1 MQSRV
6 DSCEN
11 QNWYIIFGIWL
22 IYFCFGFTISSIAP
36 IVPFITEDLDISYK
50 QMGLI
55 LGAWQFIYI
64 FFALPAGFIIDK
76 YGLKISIF
84 SAALIIALSLV
95 FRGFSNNFYQMW
107 MAVALFGIGGSLI
120 SIGAPKASSLWKN
133 QKYRAISIGILITG
147 PMVGS
152 IVSLLVMNSLFMPLF
167 NNDWKYIYILYSLIP
182 LISGFIWLVIFNK
195 NKINYKIDKP
205 HFNIYKSISVFKLI
219 ITKKRFILLLIL
231 GTCSM
236 LLVHGITG
244 WLPKILSTKE
254 ISIKLSSYLAAIP
267 LIIGIFSA
275 LIIPRFSNNKIRIK
289 ILTFLFINAA
299 IALSMIQSSNYNIY
313 IFGIILLGISTGSFI
328 VLLLNHL
335 TETKDI
341 SYENIGIASGLF
353 FSVIEIGGVL
363 GPFIIGLIYDYSNNF
378 NTALSF
384 YIIIIILMLFPLY
397 LLRKL
402 I

>member
-1 MQSRV
+1 MQPHV
-6 DSCEN
+6 DSYEK

-36 IVPFITEDLDISYK
+36 IVPFITQDLDISYK

-182 LISGFIWLVIFNK
+182 LISGFIWLIIFNK

-254 ISIKLSSYLAAIP
+254 ISIKFSSYLAAIP
-267 LIIGIFSA
+267 LIIGILSA

-299 IALSMIQSSNYNIY
+299 ISLSMIQSSNHNIY

-328 VLLLNHL
+328 ALLLNHL

>member
-6 DSCEN
+6 DSYEN

-133 QKYRAISIGILITG
+133 QKYRAISLGILITG

-182 LISGFIWLVIFNK
+182 LISGFIWLIIFNK

-299 IALSMIQSSNYNIY
+299 ISLSMIQSSNHNIY

-328 VLLLNHL
+328 ALLLNHL

>member
-6 DSCEN
+6 DSYEN

-182 LISGFIWLVIFNK
+182 LISGFIWLIIFNK

-299 IALSMIQSSNYNIY
+299 IALSMIQSSNHNIY

-328 VLLLNHL
+328 ALLLNHL

-402 I
+402 T

>member
-167 NNDWKYIYILYSLIP
+167 NNDWKYIYLLYSLIP
-182 LISGFIWLVIFNK
+182 LISGFIWLIIFNK

-205 HFNIYKSISVFKLI
+205 HFNIYKSIAVFKLI

-254 ISIKLSSYLAAIP
+254 ISIKFSSYLAAIP

>member
-95 FRGFSNNFYQMW
+95 FRSFSNNFYQMW
-107 MAVALFGIGGSLI
+107 IAVALFGIGGSLI

-299 IALSMIQSSNYNIY
+299 IALSMIQSSNHNIY
-313 IFGIILLGISTGSFI
+313 IIGITLLGISTGSFI

>member
-167 NNDWKYIYILYSLIP
+167 NNDWKYIYLLYSLIP
-182 LISGFIWLVIFNK
+182 LISGFIWLIIFNK

-254 ISIKLSSYLAAIP
+254 ISIKFSSYLAAIP

-299 IALSMIQSSNYNIY
+299 IALSMIQSSNHNIY
-313 IFGIILLGISTGSFI
+313 LLGIILLGISTGSFI
-328 VLLLNHL
+328 ALLLNHL

>member
-1 MQSRV
+1 MKSRV
-6 DSCEN
+6 DRYEN

-147 PMVGS
+147 PMFGS

-167 NNDWKYIYILYSLIP
+167 NNDWKYIYLLYSLIP
-182 LISGFIWLVIFNK
+182 LISGFIRLIIFNK

-205 HFNIYKSISVFKLI
+205 HFNIYKSIAVFKLI

-267 LIIGIFSA
+267 LIIGILSA

-299 IALSMIQSSNYNIY
+299 IALSMIQSSNHNIY

-328 VLLLNHL
+328 ALLLNHL

>member
-205 HFNIYKSISVFKLI
+205 HFNIYKSIAVFKLI

-328 VLLLNHL
+328 ALLLNHL

>member
-299 IALSMIQSSNYNIY
+299 IALSMIQSSNHNIY

-328 VLLLNHL
+328 ALLLNHL

>member
-1 MQSRV
+1 
-6 DSCEN
+6 
-11 QNWYIIFGIWL
+11 
-22 IYFCFGFTISSIAP
+22 
-36 IVPFITEDLDISYK
+36 
-50 QMGLI
+50 
-55 LGAWQFIYI
+55 
-64 FFALPAGFIIDK
+64 
-76 YGLKISIF
+76 
-84 SAALIIALSLV
+84 
-95 FRGFSNNFYQMW
+95 
-107 MAVALFGIGGSLI
+107 
-120 SIGAPKASSLWKN
+120 
-133 QKYRAISIGILITG
+133 
-147 PMVGS
+147 
-152 IVSLLVMNSLFMPLF
+152 
-167 NNDWKYIYILYSLIP
+167 
-182 LISGFIWLVIFNK
+182 
-195 NKINYKIDKP
+195 
-205 HFNIYKSISVFKLI
+205 
-219 ITKKRFILLLIL
+219 
-231 GTCSM
+231 M

-254 ISIKLSSYLAAIP
+254 ISIKFSSYLAAIP

-328 VLLLNHL
+328 ALLLNHL

>member
-6 DSCEN
+6 DSYEN

-147 PMVGS
+147 PMFGS

-167 NNDWKYIYILYSLIP
+167 NNDWKYIYLLYSLIP
-182 LISGFIWLVIFNK
+182 LISGFIWLIIFNK

-205 HFNIYKSISVFKLI
+205 HFNIYKSIAVFKLI

-328 VLLLNHL
+328 ALLLNHL

>member
-147 PMVGS
+147 PMFGS

-167 NNDWKYIYILYSLIP
+167 NNDWKYIYLLYSLIP
-182 LISGFIWLVIFNK
+182 LISGFIWLIIFNK

-299 IALSMIQSSNYNIY
+299 ISLSMIQSSNHNIY

>member
-167 NNDWKYIYILYSLIP
+167 NNDWKYIYLLYSLIP
-182 LISGFIWLVIFNK
+182 LISGFIWLIIFNK

-205 HFNIYKSISVFKLI
+205 HFNIYKSIAVFKLI

-254 ISIKLSSYLAAIP
+254 ISIKFSSYLAAIP

-402 I
+402 T

>member
-1 MQSRV
+1 MQPHV
-6 DSCEN
+6 DSYEK

-167 NNDWKYIYILYSLIP
+167 NNDWKYIYLLYSLIP
-182 LISGFIWLVIFNK
+182 LISGFIWLIIFNK

-205 HFNIYKSISVFKLI
+205 HFNIYKSIAVFKLI

-254 ISIKLSSYLAAIP
+254 ISIKFSSYLAAIP

>member
-6 DSCEN
+6 DSYEN

-147 PMVGS
+147 PMFGS

-167 NNDWKYIYILYSLIP
+167 NNDWKYIYLLYSLIP
-182 LISGFIWLVIFNK
+182 LISGFIWLIIFNK

-205 HFNIYKSISVFKLI
+205 HFNIYKSIAVFKLI

-254 ISIKLSSYLAAIP
+254 ISIKFSSYLAAIP

-328 VLLLNHL
+328 ALLLNHL

>member
-205 HFNIYKSISVFKLI
+205 HFNIYKSIAVFKLI

-328 VLLLNHL
+328 ALLLNHL

-402 I
+402 T

>member
-6 DSCEN
+6 DSYEN

-402 I
+402 T